1 MKLLVFLRASNLL
14 LFVSLALEIKKK
26 KPQCYFT
33 STPLI
38 KPP

>member
-26 KPQCYFT
+26 NLNVILPQH
-33 STPLI
+33 L
-38 KPP
+38 